1 MNPRLRNILI
11 VGAIFVAGV
20 VTGSVN
26 SIGVGR
32 RLAEHRLRVD
42 NLRSTLMDIL
52 KSELELTPEQVVR
65 IEPLV
70 NQACEEY
77 RTLTLETVQRVTQLV
92 QAANGR
98 IARELTPE
106 QAARLKRLE
115 EERQAR
121 VRKKLE
127 QDYLKKDFLAE

>member
-11 VGAIFVAGV
+11 VVAIFVAGV

-26 SIGVGR
+26 SIGVGQR
-32 RLAEHRLRVD
+32 MAEHRLRVD

-77 RTLTLETVQRVTQLV
+77 RHLTLETVERVTQLV
-92 QAANGR
+92 RAANGR

-106 QAARLKRLE
+106 QADRLNHLE
-115 EERQAR
+115 EERQAL
-121 VRKKLE
+121 VGRKFE
-127 QDYLKKDFLAE
+127 QDGLKRDFLAE

>member
-11 VGAIFVAGV
+11 VVAIFIAGV

-26 SIGVGR
+26 SIGVGQ

-52 KSELELTPEQVVR
+52 QSELELTPEQVVR

-77 RTLTLETVQRVTQLV
+77 RHLTLETVERVTQLV
-92 QAANGR
+92 RAANGR
-98 IARELTPE
+98 IARELTPD
-106 QAARLKRLE
+106 QVARLERLE
-115 EERQAR
+115 AERQAL
-121 VRKKLE
+121 VRQKLE
-127 QDYLKKDFLAE
+127 QDGLKKGFFAE

>member
-1 MNPRLRNILI
+1 MNPRHKNILI
-11 VGAIFVAGV
+11 VVAIFVAGV

-26 SIGVGR
+26 SIGVGQR
-32 RLAEHRLRVD
+32 MAEHRLRVD

-98 IARELTPE
+98 IARQLTPE
-106 QAARLKRLE
+106 QAARLEHLE
-115 EERQAR
+115 EERQAL

-127 QDYLKKDFLAE
+127 QDGLKKDFFAE

>member
-1 MNPRLRNILI
+1 MNPRHKNILI
-11 VGAIFVAGV
+11 VVATFVAGV
-20 VTGSVN
+20 VTCIVN
-26 SIGVGR
+26 SIGVGQR
-32 RLAEHRLRVD
+32 MAEHRLRVD

-98 IARELTPE
+98 IARQLTPE
-106 QAARLKRLE
+106 QAARLERLE
-115 EERQAR
+115 EERQAL

-127 QDYLKKDFLAE
+127 QDGLKKDFFAE

>member
-1 MNPRLRNILI
+1 MNPRLRNIL
-11 VGAIFVAGV
+11 VVVAIFGAGL
-20 VTGSVN
+20 VTGSVS
-26 SIGVGR
+26 SIGVGQ

-52 KSELELTPEQVVR
+52 ESELALTPEQVTR

-70 NQACEEY
+70 GQACEQY

-98 IARELTPE
+98 IARELTPA
-106 QAARLKRLE
+106 QAAKLQQLE
-115 EERQAR
+115 QQRQAL
-121 VRKKLE
+121 VRRKLE
-127 QDYLKKDFLAE
+127 QDGLKKDFLGE